1 MSDFSKLGK
10 TEAELKLLVNEEVGN
25 LKKTIKEKEKLL
37 EDYRSE
43 HGVLESFFR
52 EVKERIEPIS
62 PVAPIYKPKKG
73 TSKVESPCSVV
84 MQISDTHMGEIQ
96 NSSEIEGFGSF
107 SPEICRERCLSFSKK
122 VIDWTYV
129 QRSGYIIDECV
140 VLVLGDLVSGGIHE
154 ELNNTNAYPPPVQ
167 AVESGILLSD
177 QIALLAPHF
186 PKIRVEF
193 IVEDN
198 HSRLQKKPQAKEA
211 GLNSL
216 NYVVGFIAKE
226 RLSKY
231 KNLEFNIYP
240 QLEAV
245 VEVKG
250 RRYLIT
256 HGHNI
261 KSFMSIPFYG
271 IERKVGREAVKRMNA
286 PDFNKFHKIVMGHF
300 HTPMTTQYYMIGGS
314 VSGTT
319 SYDHQ
324 CGRHAVPSQSSWAV
338 HPSHG
343 EFNMIAW
350 TL

>member
-1 MSDFSKLGK
+1 MDLSKLGK
-10 TEAELKLLVNEEVGN
+10 SEAELKLLVNEEVNN
-25 LKKTIKEKEKLL
+25 LKKVIKDKDDVL
-37 EDYRSE
+37 ENYKKE

-52 EVKERIEPIS
+52 DVKEHIS
-62 PVAPIYKPKKG
+62 PIVPETMLYKPKK
-73 TSKVESPCSVV
+73 TKVESPCSVV

-96 NSSEIEGFGSF
+96 VASEIENFNEF
-107 SPEICRERCLSFSKK
+107 NPEICRSRCLDFSKK

-129 QRSGYIIDECV
+129 HRSGYNIDECV
-140 VLVLGDLVSGGIHE
+140 VLVLGDLVAGTIHD
-154 ELNNTNAYPPPVQ
+154 ELLNTSAYPAPVQ

-186 PKIRVEF
+186 PKVKVQF
-193 IVEDN
+193 IIEDN
-198 HSRLQKKPQAKEA
+198 HSRMVRKPQSKEA

-226 RLSKY
+226 RLTKFS
-231 KNLEFNIYP
+231 NIEFNLYP

-256 HGHNI
+256 HGHCI
-261 KSFMSIPFYG
+261 KSVMGIPHYG
-271 IERKVGREAVKRMNA
+271 LERKVGKEAVKRMNA
-286 PDFNKFHKIVMGHF
+286 PDVNKFHRIILGHF
-300 HTPMTTQYYMIGGS
+300 HTPMTTQYYWVGGS

-319 SYDHQ
+319 SYDHGA
-324 CGRHAVPSQSSWAV
+324 GRHADPSQSSWLV
-338 HPSHG
+338 NHHG
-343 EFNMIAW
+343 EFNRVDW

>member
-1 MSDFSKLGK
+1 MNNKIDSLGK
-10 TEAELKLLVNEEVGN
+10 TEAELKLLVNEEVNN
-25 LKKTIKEKEKLL
+25 LKKIIKEKDKTL
-37 EDYRSE
+37 EEYKSE
-43 HGVLESFFR
+43 HGVLETFFR
-52 EVKERIEPIS
+52 EIKEHIIPIVPEPLF
-62 PVAPIYKPKKG
+62 YKPRK
-73 TSKVESPCSVV
+73 TKVESPCSVV

-96 NSSEIEGFGSF
+96 VASEIENFNEF
-107 SPEICRERCLSFSKK
+107 NPEICRSRCLDYSKK

-129 QRSGYIIDECV
+129 HRSGYNIDECV
-140 VLVLGDLVSGGIHE
+140 VLVLGDLISGSIHE

-186 PKIRVEF
+186 PTVRVEF
-193 IVEDN
+193 VVEDN

-226 RLSKY
+226 RLSRY
-231 KNLEFNIYP
+231 KNIVFNTYP

-256 HGHNI
+256 HGHCI
-261 KSFMSIPFYG
+261 KSVMGIPHYG
-271 IERKVGREAVKRMNA
+271 LDRKVGKEAVKRMNA
-286 PDFNKFHKIVMGHF
+286 PDTNKFHRIILGHF
-300 HTPMTTQYYMIGGS
+300 HTPMTTQYYWVGGS

-319 SYDHQ
+319 AYDHSA
-324 CGRHAVPSQSSWAV
+324 GRHADPSQSSWLV
-338 HPSHG
+338 NQSHG
-343 EFNMIAW
+343 EFNYVAW
-350 TL
+350 SL